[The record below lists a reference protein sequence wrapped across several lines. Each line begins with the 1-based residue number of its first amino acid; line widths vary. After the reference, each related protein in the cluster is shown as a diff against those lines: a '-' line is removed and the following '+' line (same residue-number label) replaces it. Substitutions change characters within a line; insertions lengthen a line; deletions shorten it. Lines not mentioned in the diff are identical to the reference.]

1 MSHPLKTK
9 FNNNLIHRKF
19 ILIIKLYAN
28 FQEDISLQR
37 AHDADSSRSATADSP
52 FNSIASFY
60 EGIHVQELMDEMSYD
75 VDVDGIEE
83 EKEEGEYV
91 DEADQVM
98 KRKVRNFVSGH

>member
-1 MSHPLKTK
+1 
-9 FNNNLIHRKF
+9 
-19 ILIIKLYAN
+19 
-28 FQEDISLQR
+28 
-37 AHDADSSRSATADSP
+37 
-52 FNSIASFY
+52 
-60 EGIHVQELMDEMSYD
+60 MDEMSYD